1 MFQDTKF
8 EGEPE
13 EYREYPEGS
22 RQFWRFVGG
31 EPVGEPTWVRD
42 GVTFAEI
49 YARRAE
55 EPKRMVLKSVVI
67 SRLIE
72 AGKIGAAKA
81 ALDANPAAF
90 ARWFASDHPAV
101 NHDDPDAIAL
111 LKAIGADPDAIL
123 AP

>member
-1 MFQDTKF
+1 MTAMR
-8 EGEPE
+8 GALS
-13 EYREYPEGS
+13 EYREFEPS
-22 RQFWRFVGG
+22 RWRREDKAGN
-31 EPVGEPTWVRD
+31 WVEEDGITTVSD

-49 YARRAE
+49 YARRAGV
-55 EPKRMVLKSVVI
+55 PNRIIPKSVIV

-90 ARWFASDHPAV
+90 ARWFASDRPAI
-101 NHDDPDAIAL
+101 NHDDPDALAL
-111 LKAIGADPDAIL
+111 LNAIGADPDVIL

>member
-1 MFQDTKF
+1 MSAFPGKL
-8 EGEPE
+8 E
-13 EYREYPEGS
+13 EYQE
-22 RQFWRFVGG
+22 F
-31 EPVGEPTWVRD
+31 EPGRWVRVVDGEMMAHEGVTTVSD

-55 EPKRMVLKSVVI
+55 EPKRTILKSVIV

-81 ALDANPAAF
+81 ALDSNPAAF
-90 ARWFASDHPAV
+90 ARWFASDRPAV
-101 NHDDPDAIAL
+101 NHDDPEAIAL